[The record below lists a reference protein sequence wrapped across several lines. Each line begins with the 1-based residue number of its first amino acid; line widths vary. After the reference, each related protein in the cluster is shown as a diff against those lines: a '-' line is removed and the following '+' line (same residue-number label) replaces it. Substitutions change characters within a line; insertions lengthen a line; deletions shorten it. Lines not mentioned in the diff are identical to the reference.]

1 MAAGADRPAM
11 TSAEPLQFQQL
22 LPEPRAVHVEQ
33 LVADAGLAARASA
46 DRPYVVANLVAS
58 ADGRATFR
66 ARSGELGDEGDLA
79 IFRALRRSV
88 DAVLVGTGTLG
99 AEHYGR
105 LIGDPAARRRREQ
118 GGLAPEPLVCIF
130 TRSGHVPLEIPLFD
144 EPEAAVIVFGPAGL
158 ETPDVA
164 ARVEVVGLGP
174 QELTPLVMLS
184 HLRRRHDV
192 RSLLCEGGPTLLGA
206 LLADRL
212 VDELYMT
219 LAPKLTG
226 GGGPAIT
233 SGPELSELISL
244 TPEWVLERA
253 GSLFLRYSLA
263 V

>member
-1 MAAGADRPAM
+1 M
-11 TSAEPLQFQQL
+11 TSTDPLQFQQL
-22 LPEPRAVHVEQ
+22 LPEPRAVQVEQ
-33 LVADAGLAARASA
+33 LVADAELAPRASA

-58 ADGRATFR
+58 ADGRATFHG
-66 ARSGELGDEGDLA
+66 RSGELGDEGDLVM
-79 IFRALRRSV
+79 FRALRRSV
-88 DAVLVGTGTLG
+88 DAVLVGTGTLR

-118 GGLAPEPLVCIF
+118 RGLAPEPLACIF
-130 TRSGHVPLEIPLFD
+130 TRSGHVPVEIPLFD
-144 EPEAAVIVFGPAGL
+144 EPEAAVILFGPAGL
-158 ETPDVA
+158 ETPDTA

-174 QELTPLVMLS
+174 DELTPPAMLR
-184 HLRRRHDV
+184 HLRGCHGV

-206 LLADRL
+206 LLADHL
-212 VDELYMT
+212 VDELYLT

-226 GGGPAIT
+226 GGVGPTIT
-233 SGPELSELISL
+233 SGPELSKLITL

>member
-1 MAAGADRPAM
+1 M
-11 TSAEPLQFQQL
+11 T
-22 LPEPRAVHVEQ
+22 
-33 LVADAGLAARASA
+33 DAGPAKRAAAE
-46 DRPYVVANLVAS
+46 RPYVVANLVAS

-66 ARSGELGDEGDLA
+66 GRSGELGDEGDLA
-79 IFRALRRSV
+79 VFRALRRSV
-88 DAVLVGTGTLG
+88 DAVLLGTGTLR

-105 LIGDPAARRRREQ
+105 LVGDPAARRRRDQ
-118 GGLAPEPLVCIF
+118 GGLTPEPLLCIF

-158 ETPDVA
+158 ETPHVA
-164 ARVEVVGLGP
+164 ARLEVVGLGP
-174 QELTPLVMLS
+174 EELTPLGMLC

-192 RSLLCEGGPTLLGA
+192 RSLLCEGGPPLLGA

-219 LAPKLTG
+219 LTPKLTG
-226 GGGPAIT
+226 GGGPGIT

-253 GSLFLRYSLA
+253 GSLFLRYSLG